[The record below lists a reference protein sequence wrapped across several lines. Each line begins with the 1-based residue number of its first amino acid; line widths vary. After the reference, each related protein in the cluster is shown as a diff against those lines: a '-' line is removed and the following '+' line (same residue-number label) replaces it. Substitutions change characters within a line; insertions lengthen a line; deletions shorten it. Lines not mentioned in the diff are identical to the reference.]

1 MSGPAGESEAK
12 ARALLCEMGS
22 VLVAYSGGVDSALV
36 LKLATQELGPRAVGV
51 IGISPSLATDDL
63 AQARTTALG
72 MGAVLREMRT
82 EEFADERYAAN
93 PVNRCYFCKAEL
105 YGQLTALAAA
115 EGFHWIADGFQL
127 DDFGEVRPG
136 RQAGEERKVR
146 SPLAEAGFR
155 KAEVRT
161 LARALGLSVWDRPA
175 APCLSSR
182 VAFGL
187 AVTPAVVQSVDAA
200 ERAVRAAVPATRDLR
215 VRHLPR
221 GEARIEVDAERV
233 ADLRAALPGVEAAL
247 KALGYLTVTVAPNG
261 YRRGA
266 LSAPEAVAR

>member
-1 MSGPAGESEAK
+1 MTGPAGELEAK
-12 ARALLCEMGS
+12 ARALLREMGS

-51 IGISPSLATDDL
+51 IGISPSLAADDL
-63 AQARTTALG
+63 AQARTTAAG

-82 EEFADERYAAN
+82 DEFTDERYAAN
-93 PVNRCYFCKAEL
+93 PLNRCYFCKAEL
-105 YGQLTALAAA
+105 YGQLAARAAA

-136 RQAGEERKVR
+136 RKAGEERQVR

-155 KAEVRT
+155 KQEVRD
-161 LARALGLSVWDRPA
+161 LARALGLPVWDRPA

-187 AVTPAVVQSVDAA
+187 AVTPAVVKSVEAA
-200 ERAVRAAVPATRDLR
+200 ERAVRAAVPTTRDLR
-215 VRHLPR
+215 VRHLPH
-221 GEARIEVDAERV
+221 GEARIEVDTERV
-233 ADLRAALPGVEAAL
+233 ADLLAVLPTVESAL
-247 KALGYLTVTVAPNG
+247 KALGYLTVTIAPDG

-266 LSAPEAVAR
+266 LAAPVAVAR